1 MRIWQLFSIALIG
14 LTISCKQKAAEKEV
28 SLLEYGVPLTL
39 RVPEDAQVKHSQ
51 LSFEEDITIS
61 NGKDFNMQIFIS
73 PVTTTDKQKL
83 LQQNIEEIKQHPYFS
98 EIVEQN
104 PEGFIYKMLIDS
116 TPSYGFRIVHV
127 MGDREI
133 TFRESLMGTFSR
145 EQIDQ
150 MYATAKAALK
160 NQ

>member
-1 MRIWQLFSIALIG
+1 MWNCRLLYLTLIAIA
-14 LTISCKQKAAEKEV
+14 IACEQKPAVKEV

-51 LSFEEDITIS
+51 LTFEEDITIS
-61 NGKDFNMQIFIS
+61 NGKDFNMQIFIA
-73 PVTTTDKQKL
+73 PVTTTNKEKL
-83 LQQNIEEIKQHPYFS
+83 LQQNIEAIQQHPYFS
-98 EIVEQN
+98 EIVEQH

-133 TFRESLMGTFSR
+133 TFRESLMGTFRR

-150 MYATAKAALK
+150 MYATAKAALQ